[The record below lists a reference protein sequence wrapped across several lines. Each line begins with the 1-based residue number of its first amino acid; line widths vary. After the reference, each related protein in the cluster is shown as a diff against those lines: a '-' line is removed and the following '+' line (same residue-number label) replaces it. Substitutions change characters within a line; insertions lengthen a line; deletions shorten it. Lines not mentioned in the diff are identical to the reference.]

1 MRKISQN
8 LSDKCSQKI
17 LNHAKQ
23 SATDAL
29 KTTSQRVIQNT
40 VEATGDLIGNKI
52 SEKVTRVSKISQKN
66 NSETFINDYDKKNL
80 KKDIYLKKDRKL
92 LMI

>member
-8 LSDKCSQKI
+8 LSDKCSQKV

>member
-1 MRKISQN
+1 MVKILRKISQN
-8 LSDKCSQKI
+8 LSDTCSQKI

-29 KTTSQRVIQNT
+29 KTTSQRVIQKT

-52 SEKVTRVSKISQKN
+52 SDKVTRVSKSSQKN
-66 NSETFINDYDKKNL
+66 NSESYKRL
-80 KKDIYLKKDRKL
+80 W
-92 LMI
+92 